1 MSNGP
6 GSPARY
12 RISELVDIPHIQ
24 ALAEANFHAS
34 GLPMTMV
41 DAVDDKILVRA
52 GWPGMC
58 QNFHRL
64 QPEACERCEESDK
77 YLNLHVGES
86 ESIQYKCKN
95 GLWHIGIPIR
105 VECRHL
111 ATLFM
116 TQFFFEGES
125 IDREYFIRQGELF
138 GFDVDAYLAAL
149 DKLPVFSEQRISYAL
164 AFYKVMARFIVEMAE
179 QSLKVIRA
187 KDSLQE
193 KEAYTSF
200 VHNVNIGVYRIALP
214 DRFIHVN
221 RTMAAIFGYESPEE
235 LLRHPISDL
244 YVDNKERRSI
254 FEELGKTG
262 TVSDHFLAMKKK
274 DGSII
279 WASLTA
285 RAEYDQNG
293 AMQWV
298 DGVIEDV
305 TQRKKADDELRSFSE
320 IDALTGIFNRRK
332 LNDQLR
338 AETRKARRY
347 GRPLSIIFFD
357 IDHFKRTNDSFGHD
371 VGDQVLQ
378 VTVDLVRQRLRQD
391 DLFARYGGDEF
402 VILCP
407 ETELEGACA
416 LAENIRS
423 SIAQR
428 EYSWGGKVTVSAG
441 VVQYD
446 ACDLSA
452 DAALRRADDAL
463 YRAKDEGRNRVKAGI
478 R

>member
-1 MSNGP
+1 
-6 GSPARY
+6 
-12 RISELVDIPHIQ
+12 
-24 ALAEANFHAS
+24 
-34 GLPMTMV
+34 
-41 DAVDDKILVRA
+41 
-52 GWPGMC
+52 
-58 QNFHRL
+58 
-64 QPEACERCEESDK
+64 
-77 YLNLHVGES
+77 
-86 ESIQYKCKN
+86 
-95 GLWHIGIPIR
+95 
-105 VECRHL
+105 
-111 ATLFM
+111 M